1 MVRRVPIIS
10 QGDLLI
16 AAVQEELSDS
26 DIQEMQNQ
34 ILLEV
39 ARLSA
44 TKVILDVSLLDV
56 IDSFGTRMLSDIAA
70 SVMLRGAKIAIVG
83 IRPEIAMAMVLLGLK
98 LENIP
103 TALNLDH
110 GIAILRDRP

>member
-1 MVRRVPIIS
+1 MARRVPIIS

-26 DIQEMQNQ
+26 DIQEMQHS
-34 ILLEV
+34 ILTEV
-39 ARLSA
+39 SRRAAS
-44 TKVILDVSLLDV
+44 KVILDVSLLDV

-70 SVMLRGAKIAIVG
+70 SVSLRGARIAIVG
-83 IRPEIAMAMVLLGLK
+83 IRPEIAMAMVLLGLN
-98 LENIP
+98 LEKIS

-110 GIAILRDRP
+110 GIAILRDGS

>member
-26 DIQEMQNQ
+26 DIQAMQHS
-34 ILLEV
+34 ILTEV
-39 ARLSA
+39 SRLAA

-70 SVMLRGAKIAIVG
+70 SVSLRGARIAIVG
-83 IRPEIAMAMVLLGLK
+83 IRPEIAMAMVLLGLN

-110 GIAILRDRP
+110 GIAILRDGS

>member
-1 MVRRVPIIS
+1 MARRVPIIS
-10 QGDLLI
+10 QEDLLI

-34 ILLEV
+34 ILLAV
-39 ARLSA
+39 GRLAA

-70 SVMLRGAKIAIVG
+70 SVALRGARIAIVG
-83 IRPEIAMAMVLLGLK
+83 IRPEIAMSMVLLGLK
-98 LENIP
+98 LENVP

-110 GIAILRDRP
+110 GISILREGS